1 MQPPLMSTELFG
13 GMFSYVEAKHMLAI
27 SLRVCVRV
35 CVLVCTYDITVQIAF
50 TQTHRVRFISFSSP
64 TGLQDQSPIL
74 LTRSERTGTFLEDMA
89 VLRVM
94 AL

>member
-35 CVLVCTYDITVQIAF
+35 CVPVWY
-50 TQTHRVRFISFSSP
+50 VRHHYTNSVYP
-64 TGLQDQSPIL
+64 NTQSPFHLIL
-74 LTRSERTGTFLEDMA
+74 QPHGRPRPKSHPSHEI
-89 VLRVM
+89 
-94 AL
+94 